1 MKERVTYD
9 EFAMFEFYMMLSL
22 IVFSPLKVRKFS
34 NNYVLEH
41 CVHWNKRKRV
51 MLLII
56 HVHMTICTFFFLQIL
71 TSLIASLTN
80 PSLLLILFAKIM

>member
-56 HVHMTICTFFFLQIL
+56 HVHMTIYTFFFADFNLFNC
-71 TSLIASLTN
+71 LTN
-80 PSLLLILFAKIM
+80 QSITSADFVC